1 MGGKCTSP
9 IPDLDIKTDVRI
21 DDNECCDDL
30 SCPCSSTCCVVIKRE
45 KKKGK
50 LIKPKVIKRIKR
62 M

>member
-9 IPDLDIKTDVRI
+9 IPDLDIKTDVR
-21 DDNECCDDL
+21 DNDCCDDL
-30 SCPCSSTCCVVIKRE
+30 SCPCSSTCCVVIKRD

-50 LIKPKVIKRIKR
+50 LIKPKIIKRIKR